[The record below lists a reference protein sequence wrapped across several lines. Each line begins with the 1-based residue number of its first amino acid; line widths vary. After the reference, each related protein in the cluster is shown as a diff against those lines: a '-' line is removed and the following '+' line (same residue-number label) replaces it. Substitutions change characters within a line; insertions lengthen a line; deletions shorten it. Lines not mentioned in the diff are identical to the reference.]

1 MDRQRSY
8 LGIDIGSQHTRAWLF
23 DCPEDQFRVAAS
35 SEVDTT
41 LPGDDDVQRGVWAA
55 IEKLQALSGHPLL
68 DHQRKLILN
77 SNDPSIGVDKISLS
91 TSAGRPIR
99 TALIALTEK
108 ATLSSIQKLAGMF
121 YCEIVLSINLTDGMD
136 IGQQLQSLMRI
147 NPDLVIL
154 AGGVEGGASLP
165 IISASTAIRLFYQ
178 LTPSIH
184 KPQIIFTGNSS
195 LVDQLTLDL
204 EAGEDLHI
212 TENIRPGDGIE
223 NLEATLPAML
233 AVFAKIR
240 MHQIRGLEDL
250 VNKTGTHLVPSAFSV
265 NRMINYLNLV
275 SKNGKGVMAINIA
288 SGQSSISAAKGGR
301 LNSTVSFPHM
311 DAMSISKTSHWSSVP
326 MEDEIT
332 SFYLQ
337 SKIIHPAM
345 LPATIEDLAIEQAWA
360 RVRIK
365 DTLHD
370 TQTLFSDFEY
380 EVETGLKGAYEPI
393 IISGSVMDKAPT
405 LGQTFLMAL
414 DGIQPSGITTIL
426 LDGEQILPSLGAI
439 AEFEPLIPVQILDSG
454 ILQNLGTVVCVQS
467 PAREGALVVKVEI
480 ALDEGG
486 RELFDVRQGTLK
498 RIELPPGTKVRLY
511 LAPEYHADI
520 GMGERGLGGW
530 VSLMTG
536 ELGVV
541 IDARGRPIQ
550 LPDHIEKSSS
560 MIKSWLWELGG

>member
-23 DCPEDQFRVAAS
+23 DCPEDQYRIAAS

-41 LPGDDDVQRGVWAA
+41 LPGDDDVQRGVWTA
-55 IEKLQALSGHPLL
+55 IEKLQASTGHPLV

-77 SNDPSIGVDKISLS
+77 SNDPAIGVDKISLS

-121 YCEIVLSINLTDGMD
+121 YCEVVLSINLTDGMD
-136 IGQQLQSLMRI
+136 IGQQLQSLMQV

-165 IISASTAIRLFYQ
+165 IISASTAVRLFYQ
-178 LTPSIH
+178 LTPGIH
-184 KPQIIFTGNSS
+184 KPQVIFAGNSS
-195 LVDQLTLDL
+195 LVDQLKLDL
-204 EAGEDLHI
+204 EAGEDLHV
-212 TENIRPGDGIE
+212 TDNIRPGDDIE
-223 NLEATLPAML
+223 NLEATWPAML
-233 AVFAKIR
+233 AVFARIR

-250 VNKTGTHLVPSAFSV
+250 VKKTGAHLVPSAFTV
-265 NRMINYLNLV
+265 NRMIRYLNLV
-275 SKNGKGVMAINIA
+275 SKNGKGVMAINVGE
-288 SGQSSISAAKGGR
+288 GQSSISAAKGGR
-301 LNSTVSFPHM
+301 LISAVSFPHT
-311 DAMSISKTSHWSSVP
+311 DATSISETSGWSSVP

-337 SKIIHPAM
+337 SKVIHPAM
-345 LPATIEDLAIEQAWA
+345 LPATIEDLAIEQSWA
-360 RVRIK
+360 RVKIQH
-365 DTLHD
+365 TLINARR
-370 TQTLFSDFEY
+370 FSPEFEY
-380 EVETGLKGAYEPI
+380 DETVGLVGAYEPI
-393 IISGSVMDKAPT
+393 IIGGSVMDKAPT
-405 LGQTFLMAL
+405 LGQAFLMAL
-414 DGIQPSGITTIL
+414 DGIRPSGITTFL
-426 LDGEQILPSLGAI
+426 LDREQILTSLGAI
-439 AEFEPLIPVQILDSG
+439 AEYEPLIPVQILDSG
-454 ILQNLGTVVCVQS
+454 VLQNLGTVVCVQS
-467 PAREGALVVKVEI
+467 PAREGALVIKVEI
-480 ALDEGG
+480 AQDEGG

-498 RIELPPGTKVRLY
+498 RFELPVGSKVRLY

-530 VSLMTG
+530 VTLTTG

-541 IDARGRPIQ
+541 IDARGRTIQ
-550 LPDHIEKSSS
+550 LPDRTEKRSA

>member
-1 MDRQRSY
+1 MNRQKSY

-23 DCPEDQFRVAAS
+23 DSPEDQYRIAAGC
-35 SEVDTT
+35 EAETT
-41 LPGDDDVQRGVWAA
+41 LVGDDDVQRGVWTA
-55 IEKLQALSGHPLL
+55 IEKLQSSTGHPLV

-77 SNDPSIGVDKISLS
+77 HDDPSMGVDKVSLS
-91 TSAGRPIR
+91 TSAGKPIR

-121 YCEIVLSINLTDGMD
+121 YCEVVLSINLTDGMD
-136 IGQQLQSLMRI
+136 IGQQLQSLMQI
-147 NPDLVIL
+147 NPELVIL

-184 KPQIIFTGNSS
+184 KPKIIFTGNSS
-195 LVDQLTLDL
+195 LVDQLKLDL
-204 EAGEDLHI
+204 EAGEDLHV
-212 TENIRPGDGIE
+212 TENIRPGDDVE
-223 NLEATLPAML
+223 NLEATWPAML
-233 AVFAKIR
+233 DVFAGIR

-250 VNKTGTHLVPSAFSV
+250 VKKTGAHLVPSAFSV
-265 NRMINYLNLV
+265 NRMISYLNLV
-275 SKNGKGVMAINIA
+275 SKNGKGVMAVNIG
-288 SGQSSISAAKGGR
+288 SDQSSISAAKGGR
-301 LNSTVSFPHM
+301 LISTVSFPST
-311 DAMSISKTSHWSSVP
+311 DVTSISKTSMWSSVP
-326 MEDEIT
+326 MDDEIT

-337 SKIIHPAM
+337 SKVIHPAM

-370 TQTLFSDFEY
+370 AQRFSPEFEFDP
-380 EVETGLKGAYEPI
+380 ETGLVGAYEPI

-405 LGQTFLMAL
+405 LGQAFLMAL

-426 LDGEQILPSLGAI
+426 LDREQILSCLGTI
-439 AEFEPLIPVQILDSG
+439 AEFDPLIPVQILDSG

-467 PAREGALVVKVEI
+467 PAREGTMVVKVEI

-498 RIELPPGTKVRLY
+498 RFELPPGTKVRLY
-511 LAPEYHADI
+511 LAPEYHADV

-530 VSLMTG
+530 VALTTG
-536 ELGVV
+536 ELGVI
-541 IDARGRPIQ
+541 IDARGRQIQ
-550 LPDHIEKSSS
+550 LPDRTEKRSD